1 MRRGVSHSETRKST
15 MKKTSKLVCIA
26 GGAVHNSE
34 AVHNSGGDVA
44 ARGPA
49 HTAGMGGCDAGAGMG
64 QELDDRPW
72 SVPGWVPCG
81 IDRDRVL
88 RAAFDYGLASQEATA
103 FWRWNATRRWT
114 AVSAEAGVSV
124 ADLIRQWGEKWCR
137 REGADMLGW
146 EWARRRA
153 VTMRK

>member
-1 MRRGVSHSETRKST
+1 

-34 AVHNSGGDVA
+34 AVHNSGVDDPGAGSEAGDA
-44 ARGPA
+44 M
-49 HTAGMGGCDAGAGMG
+49 AGNGVDDPGAGMG
-64 QELDDRPW
+64 NELAERPW
-72 SVPGWVPCG
+72 NVPGWVPCG
-81 IDRDRVL
+81 IDRERVL

-114 AVSAEAGVSV
+114 AVSSEAGVSV
-124 ADLIRQWGEKWCR
+124 ADLIRQWGEKWCK

-146 EWARRRA
+146 ERARRRA
-153 VTMRK
+153 VTVRK

>member
-1 MRRGVSHSETRKST
+1 M
-15 MKKTSKLVCIA
+15 
-26 GGAVHNSE
+26 
-34 AVHNSGGDVA
+34 A
-44 ARGPA
+44 ASGPA
-49 HTAGMGGCDAGAGMG
+49 HTAGMGGCDAGAGMDGDDPMAGMDGCDAGTWSGGCDTGAGMG
-64 QELDDRPW
+64 QELEDRPW
-72 SVPGWVPCG
+72 NVPGWVPCG

-146 EWARRRA
+146 ERARRRA
-153 VTMRK
+153 VTVRK